1 MDNFDILIVPLIVGI
16 LEVVKKF
23 DIDKKFIPIASILI
37 GVVFSFLKNGFST
50 DTILVGNTILVGIG
64 YGLSACGLYSGTK
77 NAIEK

>member
-23 DIDKKFIPIASILI
+23 DIDKKFIPLASILI

-50 DTILVGNTILVGIG
+50 DTILVGIG